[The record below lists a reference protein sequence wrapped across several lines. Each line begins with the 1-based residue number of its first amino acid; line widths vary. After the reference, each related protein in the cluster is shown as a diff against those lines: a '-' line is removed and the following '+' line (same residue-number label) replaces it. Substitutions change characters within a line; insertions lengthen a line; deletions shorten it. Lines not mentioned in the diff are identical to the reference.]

1 LLLPNKCSI
10 RKGDTACVNPP
21 EYLITIVSDNDEF
34 MIGITFEKHK
44 ESVSLKISSLQND
57 GKIPKGTVKFE
68 NLKSVQTDCI
78 RGDPDDLI
86 QL

>member
-1 LLLPNKCSI
+1 MLLPNKCSI
-10 RKGDTACVNPP
+10 REGDKDCVNPP
-21 EYLITIVSDNDEF
+21 EYVITVVSNNDEF
-34 MIGITFEKHK
+34 MIGLTCEKHK
-44 ESVSLKISSLQND
+44 ESVSLKIGSLQND
-57 GKIPKGTVKFE
+57 GKVPKGTVKFE

>member
-10 RKGDTACVNPP
+10 REEDKDCVNPP
-21 EYLITIVSDNDEF
+21 EYLISVVSDNNEF
-34 MIGITFEKHK
+34 MIGITCEKHK
-44 ESVSLKISSLQND
+44 ESVSFKIGSLQND